1 MPKTFT
7 TTVAP
12 LPTDRRVLQLE
23 QLLNVSRSQAVGI
36 VVMAWAWMLAEQ
48 SEGVVQDSP
57 KILDSVVN
65 IAGAG
70 QALVDAGLVGV
81 EPAGLV
87 IPIGVRQAIDRASR
101 NGESADERRRRK
113 DAERKQKSR
122 KRSRLTNPS
131 QPTRSKTSPQAAEA
145 PGPRPLSRRL
155 GTVAGYP
162 VMLIYRKDGIP
173 FYKLAGST
181 PEFTGTVTDP
191 DKPSLADAFVALLER
206 MKREAGK
213 GLGMGNTFRP
223 TMEQVIDAATLERD
237 RREAA
242 AVADARCDEA
252 NKALAEASAEDQDDH
267 DHDRLERDNVTPV
280 SASNRDTVT
289 CPQGVTLADAATVA
303 GSSCNDNNLGADS
316 EGSKCHALG
325 HSVAPSSS
333 SSSVSGSSRE
343 EIHKDTTTTSSVGA
357 ANRDPDNQRQRRE
370 PDRLDLFLDSLKP
383 NTAPRPWDD
392 AETAKRKER
401 KAELAERFAV
411 ALGMTVEAVIDQWK
425 RGPDVLR
432 ARLLAADID
441 PNTGFPVNAEAHHE
455 PAGDHKGID
464 TTTEPTAG
472 DKPAEG
478 NVGAHCDDPP
488 KEFDCP
494 ADDLRDGLGQLGIT
508 PTVHPAPPDVAEP
521 FEDLRRRTVE
531 QLLKQGA

>member
-1 MPKTFT
+1 MPKTFS

-70 QALVDAGLVGV
+70 QALVDSGLVGV

-87 IPIGVRQAIDRASR
+87 IPIGVRQAVDRASR
-101 NGESADERRRRK
+101 NGESAEERRRRK

-122 KRSRLTNPS
+122 KRRRLTNPS
-131 QPTRSKTSPQAAEA
+131 QPTRSKTSPPAAEA
-145 PGPRPLSRRL
+145 TGPRPMSRSL
-155 GTVAGYP
+155 GKVEGYP

-173 FYKLAGST
+173 FYKLAGAT

-191 DKPSLADAFVALLER
+191 DNPSLADAFVALLEQ
-206 MKREAGK
+206 MKRKAGK
-213 GLGMGNTFRP
+213 GLNDAATFRP
-223 TMEQVIDAATLERD
+223 TMEQVIDAAKREREQ
-237 RREAA
+237 REAS
-242 AVADARCDEA
+242 AVADAHRDEA
-252 NKALAEASAEDQDDH
+252 NKAFAEASAEDQDDH
-267 DHDRLERDNVTPV
+267 DQDHLERDSVTPV

-289 CPQGVTLADAATVA
+289 CPHDVTLEGSAAVA
-303 GSSCNDNNLGADS
+303 GSSCDDKGLGADS
-316 EGSKCHALG
+316 EGSKCHAPG
-325 HSVAPSSS
+325 HNAAPSSS
-333 SSSVSGSSRE
+333 SSSVFHSSRE
-343 EIHKDTTTTSSVGA
+343 EIHKDTTTTSSVA
-357 ANRDPDNQRQRRE
+357 TAKRDTDDQQQRRE

-383 NTAPRPWDD
+383 DTAARPWDD

-401 KAELAERFAV
+401 KAELAQRFAA
-411 ALGMTVEAVIDQWK
+411 ALGVTAEAIMSQWDHE
-425 RGPDVLR
+425 PDVLF
-432 ARLLAADID
+432 ARLKAAGIYWKTGLPLAAE
-441 PNTGFPVNAEAHHE
+441 GAHE
-455 PAGDHKGID
+455 PADARNDIG
-464 TTTEPTAG
+464 TTMEPIEG

-478 NVGAHCDDPP
+478 NVGASGEDI
-488 KEFDCP
+488 EFHDTTE
-494 ADDLRDGLGQLGIT
+494 ALDGLGIRR
-508 PTVHPAPPDVAEP
+508 TVNEAPPPDDTES

-531 QLLKQGA
+531 QLLEQGA